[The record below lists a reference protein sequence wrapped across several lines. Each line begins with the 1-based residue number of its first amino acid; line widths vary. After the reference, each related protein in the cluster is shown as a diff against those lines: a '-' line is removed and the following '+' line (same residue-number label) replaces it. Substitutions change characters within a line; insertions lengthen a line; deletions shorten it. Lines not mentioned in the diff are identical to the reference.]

1 VTRVA
6 AVQMTSSTEVKDN
19 LAVTEALLAQAHVA
33 GAEVVL
39 LPENFALMSAD
50 DNERWQVRET
60 LGQGPIQEFLANM
73 ARRYEFWL
81 VGGTL
86 SLLDGNQE
94 KLCSSCLVYDPKGDR
109 RARYD
114 KIHLFD
120 VELDGGESYR
130 ESEYYAAG
138 EDIVVVDTPH
148 GRLGIAVCY
157 DLRFPELFRSML
169 DKQVEVFMIPA
180 AFTAY
185 TGRAHWEVLV
195 RARAIE
201 NTAFVVAAGQS
212 GRHANGRCTHGDSM
226 VVDPWGNILNRRQV
240 GEGLVVADLDLG
252 ELKSIRKKLPSVHH
266 RKIGC

>member
-1 VTRVA
+1 
-6 AVQMTSSTEVKDN
+6 MTSGTEVVEN
-19 LAVTEALLAQAHVA
+19 LARAEALISQAHTA

-39 LPENFALMSAD
+39 LPENFALMPGD
-50 DNERWQVRET
+50 DNERWQARET
-60 LGQGPIQEFLANM
+60 PGQGPIQAFLATM
-73 ARRYEFWL
+73 ARQHELWL

-86 SLLDGNQE
+86 PLLDDNHE

-120 VELDGGESYR
+120 VELEGGERYR
-130 ESEYYAAG
+130 ESEYTTAG
-138 EDIVVVDTPH
+138 EDIVVVDTPF
-148 GRLGIAVCY
+148 GRLGIVICY

-180 AFTAY
+180 AFTEM
-185 TGRAHWEVLV
+185 TGRAHWEVLI

-212 GRHANGRCTHGDSM
+212 GRHANGRSTYGDSM
-226 VVDPWGNILNRRQV
+226 VVDPWGKILNRRET
-240 GEGLVVADLDLG
+240 GAGLVIADLDFS
-252 ELKSIRKKLPSVHH
+252 ELKSIRKRLPSIQH
-266 RKIGC
+266 RKIGR